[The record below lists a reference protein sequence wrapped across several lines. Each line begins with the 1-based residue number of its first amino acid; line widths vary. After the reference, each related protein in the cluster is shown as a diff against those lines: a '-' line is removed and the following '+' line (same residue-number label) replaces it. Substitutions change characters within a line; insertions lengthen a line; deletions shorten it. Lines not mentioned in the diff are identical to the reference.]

1 MKPLKPATCAKLG
14 NVFPQKNSLVEL
26 IYKMPK
32 VTILVNNIENL
43 MSKLNVYTEDYGW
56 SKIDIEY
63 YGNPGQCYVCR
74 ETGHLAKTL
83 PENKITK
90 YW

>member
-1 MKPLKPATCAKLG
+1 MFHVCSPKEIVAQLLYE
-14 NVFPQKNSLVEL
+14 F
-26 IYKMPK
+26 PK
-32 VTILVNNIENL
+32 VRILVNNTENL
-43 MSKLNVYTEDYGW
+43 PSKLNVYTKDYGW